1 MSDAFPISNKRKLNS
16 NERDET
22 KESVVVPLKEIVQAT
37 DQVSVT
43 FSKENKRKMAECA
56 EKNGIVL
63 SEDQLNRVALITGS
77 WFSSSKWHEIEG
89 VMPEILR
96 NIDKPA
102 AFYLFLSK
110 GGAKASTMN
119 MPDLG
124 DILFG
129 LRLKEAGFKSVVLFD
144 EASRPSPLPKIIKL
158 HSHSHSGYTSALFE
172 IFSKLDLELR
182 IESIQI
188 DRGKFQEEKHNL
200 KKKIKENNI
209 PEGIK
214 QTLEAMK
221 RSADIVENKA
231 IIRDV
236 AKFVA
241 IKNSRVVPDNIL
253 HLSVTQKSDR
263 LNFRLPFGLEHIHG
277 VPLIAIGTEGKITM
291 QIRPE
296 KELAAGF
303 EILKKE
309 LKISIIKDEA
319 NNFLAYA
326 ISREPIT
333 KIDVLRAVG
342 QAISKKAVDGTI
354 INLPGIA
361 RKLGV
366 SQATQQQ
373 LEGMEKELE
382 EGNRS
387 STTLSLILLRKAEQ
401 SIISLLRKKE

>member
-1 MSDAFPISNKRKLNS
+1 MPLIFNKRKLNS
-16 NERDET
+16 NERNET
-22 KESVVVPLKEIVQAT
+22 KESVVVPLKEIIQAT

-56 EKNGIVL
+56 EKNGVVL
-63 SEDQLNRVALITGS
+63 SEVQLNRAALITGS

-96 NIDKPA
+96 DIDKPA

-110 GGAKASTMN
+110 GGPKASTMN
-119 MPDLG
+119 MPDFG

-158 HSHSHSGYTSALFE
+158 HSHSGYTSALFE

-214 QTLEAMK
+214 QTLEAME
-221 RSADIVENKA
+221 RSADIVESKA
-231 IIRDV
+231 IIRNV

-296 KELAAGF
+296 QELAAGF

-333 KIDVLRAVG
+333 KIDILRAVS

-354 INLPGIA
+354 INLLGIA

-366 SQATQQQ
+366 SQAAQQQ
-373 LEGMEKELE
+373 LERMEKEPE
-382 EGNRS
+382 EGSRS

-401 SIISLLRKKE
+401 SIMSLLRKKE

>member
-1 MSDAFPISNKRKLNS
+1 MPLIFNKRKLNS
-16 NERDET
+16 NERNET
-22 KESVVVPLKEIVQAT
+22 KESVVVPLKEIIQAT

-56 EKNGIVL
+56 EKNGVVL
-63 SEDQLNRVALITGS
+63 SEVQLNRAALITGS

-110 GGAKASTMN
+110 GGPKASTMN
-119 MPDLG
+119 MPDFG

-158 HSHSHSGYTSALFE
+158 HSHSGYTSALFE

-214 QTLEAMK
+214 QTLEAME
-221 RSADIVENKA
+221 RSADIVESKA
-231 IIRDV
+231 IIRNV

-296 KELAAGF
+296 QELAAGF

-333 KIDVLRAVG
+333 KIDILRAVS

-354 INLPGIA
+354 INLLGIA

-366 SQATQQQ
+366 SQAAQQQ
-373 LEGMEKELE
+373 LERMEKEPE
-382 EGNRS
+382 EGSRS

-401 SIISLLRKKE
+401 SIMSLLRKKE